1 MVYLY
6 WLDCPEKLGPRAVR
20 EEVSGSNRTEK
31 TNLEVTVCIRECDKR
46 SFKVKKGKRKED

>member
-20 EEVSGSNRTEK
+20 EVVSGSNRTERP
-31 TNLEVTVCIRECDKR
+31 T
-46 SFKVKKGKRKED
+46 